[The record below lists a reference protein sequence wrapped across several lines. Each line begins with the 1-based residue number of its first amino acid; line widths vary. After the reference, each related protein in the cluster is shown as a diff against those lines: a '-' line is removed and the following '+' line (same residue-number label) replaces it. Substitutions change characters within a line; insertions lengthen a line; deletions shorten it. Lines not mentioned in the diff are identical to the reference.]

1 MKNELLL
8 QAERI
13 KLARTLGVA
22 EAKLDFLPQLPALEL
37 RELRNRI
44 SHTLFDQHQVLF
56 QRLADAGKRLPLA
69 VNALISEKV
78 FGPMLSARIA
88 GLLAPDR
95 ALEISGKLS
104 PDFQAEL
111 CLTLDPR
118 SAPDLLRLM
127 PVSNVV
133 GVGRV
138 LMARKEFITMARFV
152 DCLSD
157 AAIKA
162 VVKDTQDDEALL
174 RIGFYVESGARLSH
188 AISLIADERL
198 VQMIQTSID
207 GASDLQQAGAALIS
221 TVDDS
226 QKARLAEAAA
236 SLSRESLEKLVRTL
250 VNEKAEGALLS
261 ALALMSDSARQKL
274 QTALSS

>member
-1 MKNELLL
+1 MNNELLL

-22 EAKLDFLPQLPALEL
+22 DAKLDFLPELPALEL
-37 RELRNRI
+37 RSLRNRI

-104 PDFQAEL
+104 VEFQAEL
-111 CLTLDPR
+111 CQTLDPR
-118 SAPDLLRLM
+118 SSPELLRRM
-127 PVSNVV
+127 PVANVV
-133 GVGRV
+133 SVGRV

-162 VVKDTQDDEALL
+162 VVKDTQDDEVLL
-174 RIGFYVESGARLSH
+174 RIGFYVESSARLSH
-188 AISLIADERL
+188 AISLIPDPRL

-207 GASDLQQAGAALIS
+207 GAADLQQAGAALIS
-221 TVDDS
+221 TVDDT

-236 SLSRESLEKLVRTL
+236 SLSRESMEKLVRTL

-261 ALALMSDSARQKL
+261 ALALMSDAGRKRL
-274 QTALSS
+274 QAALR

>member
-1 MKNELLL
+1 MNNDLLL

-22 EAKLDFLPQLPALEL
+22 DAKLDFLPELPALEL
-37 RELRNRI
+37 RSLRNRI

-104 PDFQAEL
+104 VEFQAEL
-111 CLTLDPR
+111 CQTLDPR
-118 SAPDLLRLM
+118 SSPELLRRM
-127 PVSNVV
+127 PVANVV
-133 GVGRV
+133 SVGRV

-162 VVKDTQDDEALL
+162 VVKDTQDDEVLL
-174 RIGFYVESGARLSH
+174 RIGFYVESSARLSH
-188 AISLIADERL
+188 AISLIPDPRL

-207 GASDLQQAGAALIS
+207 GAADLQQAGAALIS
-221 TVDDS
+221 TVDDT

-236 SLSRESLEKLVRTL
+236 SLSRESMEKLVRTL

-261 ALALMSDSARQKL
+261 ALALMSDAGRMRL
-274 QTALSS
+274 QAALR

>member
-1 MKNELLL
+1 MNNELLL

-22 EAKLDFLPQLPALEL
+22 DAKLDFLPELPALEL
-37 RELRNRI
+37 RSLRNRI

-104 PDFQAEL
+104 VEFQAEL
-111 CLTLDPR
+111 CQTLDPR
-118 SAPDLLRLM
+118 SSPELLRRM
-127 PVSNVV
+127 PVANVV
-133 GVGRV
+133 SVGRV

-162 VVKDTQDDEALL
+162 VVKDTQDDEVLL
-174 RIGFYVESGARLSH
+174 RIGFYVESSARLSH
-188 AISLIADERL
+188 AISLIPDPRL

-207 GASDLQQAGAALIS
+207 GAADLQQAGAALIS
-221 TVDDS
+221 TVDDT

-236 SLSRESLEKLVRTL
+236 SLSRESMEKLVRTL

-261 ALALMSDSARQKL
+261 ALALMSDAGRMRL
-274 QTALSS
+274 QAALR